1 MEGGKYMEN
10 AFDYSIV
17 TNNPS
22 VKDKYENIIF
32 VDGSYRDVLFKVRD
46 LVHTGSEIIN
56 HPLGASI
63 RMFFSPYRSIIIRE
77 KNEKQNEFYVNTIET
92 SIESYNKQMEDRS
105 PDDVNSDDYSFIDE
119 ELLGSAL
126 EEFKRMQN

>member
-1 MEGGKYMEN
+1 MEN